1 MKNGVCHPGGDAL
14 VRLARV
20 ANGLPEVEP
29 VADPAE
35 TTGDAG
41 SDPGEGDARAP
52 EDEEDGSRA
61 EAPSEAGEAQ
71 GAASDAAPP
80 QGSDDEDASP
90 SSDAASDIR
99 TIIDWGY
106 YRQRLDN
113 AIQKIITIPA
123 ACQRVDNPVPRVK
136 HPDWLH
142 KVVRAQNDTY
152 QQKSVKDIC
161 CSINP

>member
-1 MKNGVCHPGGDAL
+1 MEIHTVKNGVCHPGGDAL

-71 GAASDAAPP
+71 GAASDACLLYT
-80 QGSDDEDASP
+80 SP
-90 SSDAASDIR
+90 SPRDATLSRMPSSA
-99 TIIDWGY
+99 
-106 YRQRLDN
+106 
-113 AIQKIITIPA
+113 
-123 ACQRVDNPVPRVK
+123 
-136 HPDWLH
+136 
-142 KVVRAQNDTY
+142 
-152 QQKSVKDIC
+152 
-161 CSINP
+161 